1 MNVSDPVWLS
11 LLLTLLVAIGTLV
24 GFMVNRRD
32 ARKASVAAERA
43 LKASLDRT
51 ASQGDMAQ
59 SLRQLAGRTET
70 LESVIDQYLP
80 RRAAEWELSHRHGD
94 AYELQNVG
102 EASGYEVR
110 VTSPNAL
117 RLDVRA
123 PNPNPELKPGE
134 SVTVL
139 AVGSSQTGTPTIR
152 VEWLATPVS
161 VDVKSWSRPA
171 PPTR

>member
-1 MNVSDPVWLS
+1 MSVSDPVWLS

-123 PNPNPELKPGE
+123 PNPAIRSWLWCLGWSSGVVAPGGRCGAGYG
-134 SVTVL
+134 L
-139 AVGSSQTGTPTIR
+139 GSGR
-152 VEWLATPVS
+152 CCG
-161 VDVKSWSRPA
+161 SRA
-171 PPTR
+171 RSA